1 MTRYVVAKAADVAPG
16 GHILVQVRG
25 RNIGIF
31 RVGDEYYGLLNRCPH
46 KGGPMC
52 EGHLVG
58 ELNSD
63 RPGDYRRE
71 ESGRTFVE
79 CPWHGWEFDVATGQ
93 SFFDPRKM
101 KVRPY
106 PVEVEKGG
114 DLVTELEDDDPAGTK
129 LVEGPYLAEKVPI
142 SVEDDY
148 LIVHAG

>member
-1 MTRYVVAKAADVAPG
+1 MTRYVVAKADDVAVG
-16 GHILVQVRG
+16 GHILVEVKG
-25 RNIGIF
+25 RKIGIF
-31 RVGDEYYGLLNRCPH
+31 RVGDEFYGLFNRCPH

-63 RPGDYRRE
+63 RPGEYRRE
-71 ESGRTFVE
+71 EDGRTFIE

-93 SFFDPRKM
+93 SYFDPRKM
-101 KVRPY
+101 KIRRY

-114 DLVTELEDDDPAGTK
+114 ELVTELDGEDAAETQ
-129 LVEGPYLAEKVPI
+129 LVAGPYLAEMVPI

-148 LIVHAG
+148 LIVHAR